1 MTCSTA
7 ADPPERTDGRPEAFD
22 IVTACRKK
30 DLPTLAVAY
39 PKLQRYLP
47 HRRLIIFTA
56 KHNLKSFQ
64 NKLGSEV
71 VILDED
77 QAVPNMT
84 LNKLRFQGNL
94 PGFPEGA
101 GWYFQQFLKFSYP
114 HMEPRAS
121 RYLIWDADTIPLRS
135 FQPFGDRGT
144 AFLTPASPECAEPPP
159 GIAMDAHTRQL
170 LMQAT
175 RPHLP
180 YFENY
185 RLLLGESPDR
195 TQSFISQH
203 MPIQVPCLR
212 AMLDTIDG
220 RHPGNDGWAW
230 KVIRNLKGDA
240 RNLFSE
246 YEFYAQYALRHFADQ
261 HAVRSLAWRRG
272 GAIPRGRKLQPLL
285 EVWAKDFDFIAMESW
300 ASPWRRIAV
309 ECYLSLPQTL
319 RRMIRS
325 GR

>member
-1 MTCSTA
+1 MTCSNA
-7 ADPPERTDGRPEAFD
+7 AELDERDDERPGAFD

-30 DLPTLAVAY
+30 DLPTLGVAY
-39 PKLQRYLP
+39 PQLQRYLP
-47 HRRLIIFTA
+47 HRRLIVFTA
-56 KHNLKSFQ
+56 KNNLQSFR

-77 QAVPNMT
+77 QAVPQMT
-84 LNKLRFQGNL
+84 LDKLRSQGKL

-114 HMEPRAS
+114 HLEPRAG

-135 FQPFGDRGT
+135 FQPFGARGT
-144 AFLTPASPECAEPPP
+144 AFLTPASPECAEPPS
-159 GIAMDAHTRQL
+159 GIGCDGHTRQL
-170 LMQAT
+170 LKQAT

-185 RLLLGESPDR
+185 QFLIGEKPDC

-212 AMLDTIDG
+212 AMLNAIDA

-230 KVIRNLKGDA
+230 KVIRNLRGA
-240 RNLFSE
+240 SRNLFSE

-261 HAVRSLAWRRG
+261 HAIRALAWRRG
-272 GAIPRGRKLQPLL
+272 GALPRGRKSQELL
-285 EVWAKDFDFIAMESW
+285 DAWAKDLDFIAIESW

-309 ECYLSLPQTL
+309 ECYLSLPPTL
-319 RRMIRS
+319 RKMIRS